1 MNSRDE
7 LQRAYLDTT
16 FVAFAL
22 DSEIRIR
29 VGQQNTALN
38 DLLRKHGASTWA
50 FITAYNPGSVLL
62 DSSENEQ
69 RQKQLESDLRACGYV
84 LILGAGEPG
93 TNDSPAER
101 SVLVLGM
108 ERGGG
113 IRSKIRAERH
123 HFRNR
128 EGVSRIALDSVTRT
142 KSIEPSRPRSQPK
155 LSSIYRASV
164 SRHRRGCSGSHSMPT
179 ARFLSPSRY
188 FTSELIRMRT

>member
-108 ERGGG
+108 ERGE
-113 IRSKIRAERH
+113 AER
-123 HFRNR
+123 FGQKYEQNAIIFGT
-128 EGVSRIALDSVTRT
+128 EKGF
-142 KSIEPSRPRSQPK
+142 P
-155 LSSIYRASV
+155 
-164 SRHRRGCSGSHSMPT
+164 
-179 ARFLSPSRY
+179 
-188 FTSELIRMRT
+188 ELLWIQ